1 MGSITV
7 PVDGADTVCMTMT
20 VASLTSRTFRLA
32 PAPGG
37 EQEVVATVLLSAADG
52 RALSEAL
59 AWVRQRDYLA
69 PAVESADQIL
79 ALRSMTALIDQID
92 GIVDDGHG
100 APVDLAQEQVA
111 LLGEAAVRYAA
122 ARDLEDGYV
131 APGERD
137 RVARLRVL
145 SHRLFDLSADFAGA
159 VAEARQP
166 H

>member
-1 MGSITV
+1 
-7 PVDGADTVCMTMT
+7 MTMT
-20 VASLTSRTFRLA
+20 VASLTTRTFRVA

-37 EQEVVATVLLSAADG
+37 DHQVLAAVLLCAADG

-59 AWVRQRDYLA
+59 SWIRQREYLA

-79 ALRSMTALIDQID
+79 ALRALTALIDQID
-92 GIVDDGHG
+92 GLVDDGHG
-100 APVDLAQEQVA
+100 APVEFTQDQVA
-111 LLGEAAVRYAA
+111 LLAEAAVRYAA
-122 ARDLEDGYV
+122 ERDLEEGYV

>member
-1 MGSITV
+1 
-7 PVDGADTVCMTMT
+7 MTMT
-20 VASLTSRTFRLA
+20 VASLTTRTFRVA

-37 EQEVVATVLLSAADG
+37 DRQVLATVLICAADG
-52 RALSEAL
+52 RALSDAL

-79 ALRSMTALIDQID
+79 AMRALTALVDLID
-92 GIVDDGHG
+92 GLADDGHG
-100 APVDLAQEQVA
+100 APVELTQEQVA
-111 LLGEAAVRYAA
+111 LLAEAAVRYASE
-122 ARDLEDGYV
+122 REDEDGYV
-131 APGERD
+131 APGDRE

>member
-1 MGSITV
+1 
-7 PVDGADTVCMTMT
+7 MTMT
-20 VASLTSRTFRLA
+20 VASLTTRTFRIA

-37 EQEVVATVLLSAADG
+37 DQQVLAAVLICAADG
-52 RALSEAL
+52 RALSDAL
-59 AWVRQRDYLA
+59 TWVRQRDYLA

-79 ALRSMTALIDQID
+79 AMRALTALVDQLD
-92 GIVDDGHG
+92 GLVDDGHG
-100 APVDLAQEQVA
+100 APVELTQEQVA
-111 LLGEAAVRYAA
+111 LLAEAAVRYAA
-122 ARDLEDGYV
+122 EREDEDGYV
-131 APGERD
+131 APADRD

>member
-1 MGSITV
+1 
-7 PVDGADTVCMTMT
+7 MTMT
-20 VASLTSRTFRLA
+20 VASLTSWTFRIA

-37 EQEVVATVLLSAADG
+37 DQQVLAAVLLSAADG

-59 AWVRQRDYLA
+59 AWLRHRDYLA

-79 ALRSMTALIDQID
+79 ALRALTALIDQID
-92 GIVDDGHG
+92 GLVDDGHG
-100 APVDLAQEQVA
+100 APIEFMQEQVA
-111 LLGEAAVRYAA
+111 LLAEAAVRYAA
-122 ARDLEDGYV
+122 ERDAEDGYV
-131 APGERD
+131 APSDRD
-137 RVARLRVL
+137 RVARLRIL

>member
-1 MGSITV
+1 
-7 PVDGADTVCMTMT
+7 MT
-20 VASLTSRTFRLA
+20 VASLTSRTFRIA
-32 PAPGG
+32 PTAGG
-37 EQEVVATVLLSAADG
+37 GQDVVATVLLSAADG

-59 AWVRQRDYLA
+59 SWIRQRDYLA

-79 ALRSMTALIDQID
+79 AMRALTALIDQID

-100 APVDLAQEQVA
+100 APIDLRQDQVA

-122 ARDLEDGYV
+122 ERDLDDGYQTP
-131 APGERD
+131 AERD
-137 RVARLRVL
+137 RVARLREL

-159 VAEARQP
+159 AAEARQP